1 MDLLGS
7 ILGSMTAPP
16 KGNAKE
22 REERRKAKELAKK
35 LEEKRSAEAKV
46 FRQKIEAKI
55 DALVKTSVTLDRDK
69 PTEDGSI
76 RDEKLEFSN
85 RCLHLAPMNHYE
97 RSVVHDVAE
106 VAGLIAHSFGEEDI
120 DRHVV
125 LWKKE
130 FTPCEDEINALK
142 QGKEWDP
149 VLNAKEK
156 EEERMRQEVEAQE
169 AKDYKKLKKQKFVP
183 RNNYQQ
189 KYEHLI
195 GTEEDFQVAT
205 KAEVNSHRSFG
216 MVSAESKKDRRTV
229 EQVQAEIR
237 AKKRAAVT
245 HILDNEHV
253 ESNHAESDN
262 QGTSLVNLSKKSKL
276 GSDKLL

>member
-7 ILGSMTAPP
+7 ILGTMTGPP
-16 KGNAKE
+16 KGNEKE
-22 REERRKAKELAKK
+22 REERRKAKEMNKK
-35 LEEKRSAEAKV
+35 LEEKRSEQAKV
-46 FRQKIEAKI
+46 FRQKIEGKI
-55 DALVKTSVTLDRDK
+55 DAFVKISVTLDRDK

-76 RDEKLEFSN
+76 RDHKIEFDN
-85 RCLHLAPMNHYE
+85 RCIHLEPMNQYE
-97 RSVVHDVAE
+97 RSVVHDTAE
-106 VAGLIAHSFGEEDI
+106 IAGLVAHSFGQEDI

-125 LWKKE
+125 IWKKE

-149 VLNAKEK
+149 IKNAKEK
-156 EEERMRQEVEAQE
+156 EELKLQEELDAHEAQMYE
-169 AKDYKKLKKQKFVP
+169 KTKKQKFVP

-195 GTEEDFQVAT
+195 GSEEEFKVAK
-205 KAEVNSHRSFG
+205 KAEANSDRSFG

-237 AKKRAAVT
+237 AKKRAQASS
-245 HILDNEHV
+245 LAD
-253 ESNHAESDN
+253 ESLSTDAEAHEEAQFLTAMENKRFKGAQD
-262 QGTSLVNLSKKSKL
+262 TL
-276 GSDKLL
+276 